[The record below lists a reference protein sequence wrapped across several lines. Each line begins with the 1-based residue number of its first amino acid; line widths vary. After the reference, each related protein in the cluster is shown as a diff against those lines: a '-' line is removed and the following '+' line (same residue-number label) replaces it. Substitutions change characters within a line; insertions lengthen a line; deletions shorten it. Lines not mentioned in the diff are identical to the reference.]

1 MKKTTLRSI
10 LLSASLVLAAAAAG
24 AQTAEATYIEGDPQH
39 RDGGGTV
46 APLDYGNRVKTGDSV
61 ITGRYDQAELTQ
73 GTQAVIRV
81 RPNTVFT
88 IRELETGGKKE
99 QVLTTAV
106 GAVTMRFNRL
116 AGNEPRVGT
125 VGTTAGI
132 RGTELTVYAG
142 PDGSSLFVVESG
154 LVSVDAGGKTVE
166 LAENEGVEV
175 SAAGAPGEKFSVI
188 GRELDFSAWAAGKT
202 EAILAAPEAALAD
215 VRTALSAFRA
225 GLDEW
230 TAKYRAAKIESDAAV
245 AKMNAIA
252 DKAEQAKFRDETWF
266 PLALRTGNAV
276 LNYRYYALSAFSL
289 RRYVLGPMY
298 VQLRSRNL
306 AKATPEYRAFKESYA
321 ALLADYK
328 AVFGP
333 YLDTV
338 DY

>member
-1 MKKTTLRSI
+1 MNNSTVRSI
-10 LLSASLVLAAAAAG
+10 LISASLVLAAAAAG

-39 RDGGGTV
+39 RDGGGSV
-46 APLDYGNRVKTGDSV
+46 LPLDYGNRVKTGDSV

-73 GTQAVIRV
+73 GTQSVIRIK
-81 RPNTVFT
+81 PNTVFT
-88 IRELETGGKKE
+88 IRELDTGGKKE
-99 QVLTTAV
+99 QILTTAV
-106 GAVTMRFNRL
+106 GAVAMRFNRL

-154 LVSVDAGGKTVE
+154 LVSVEADGKTVE

-188 GRELDFSAWAAGKT
+188 GRELDFSAWAAAKE
-202 EAILAAPEAALAD
+202 EALLADPVAALAD
-215 VRTALSAFRA
+215 VRTAMAAFRT

-230 TAKYRAAKIESDAAV
+230 TAKYRAAKAESDAAV

-252 DKAEQAKFRDETWF
+252 DKAEQAKFRDGTWF

-298 VQLRSRNL
+298 VRMRSRNML
-306 AKATPEYRAFKESYA
+306 AEAPGYRPFLETYA
-321 ALLADYK
+321 AVLADYK